1 MIKRIKW
8 FNLGVLVLMIGVSIS
23 LLNDLFT
30 LATSRSCLTIWGT
43 LLFVLKLGLVNIA
56 TNYLKLEMGE

>member
-8 FNLGVLVLMIGVSIS
+8 FNVGVLVLIIGVSIS
-23 LLNDLFT
+23 LLNDLFILT
-30 LATSRSCLTIWGT
+30 TSRACLTIWGT
-43 LLFVLKLGLVNIA
+43 LLFILKLGLVNIA